1 MKYSLFLSALPLV
14 LMALPLAA
22 QDFVLFDYSAGVP
35 QQTGWEWQ
43 SFADRVMGGKSDLI
57 TPSVVNTPDGPAWR
71 LAGKVVTKGGGFI
84 QVRLEKQKGN
94 FDASAFSGIE
104 VSVSAEAGGSY
115 FVFLRTKDNFF
126 PWSYYS
132 APLALTGGKQ
142 TVRLPWSAFSAE
154 STGRKTVRAESL
166 SSVALVA
173 AFKDFD
179 ADLKIYRVALYK

>member
-1 MKYSLFLSALPLV
+1 MKYTLFLSIAPLV

-22 QDFVLFDYSAGVP
+22 QDFVVSDFSAGVP

-57 TPSVVNTPDGPAWR
+57 QPVLVTTPDGPAWR

-84 QVRLEKQKGN
+84 QVRLEKQKGL
-94 FDASAFSGIE
+94 FDASAYSGVE
-104 VSVSAEAGGSY
+104 VSVAAEAGGSY

-132 APLALTGGKQ
+132 APLALTGVKQ
-142 TVRLPWSAFSAE
+142 TIRLPWRAFSAE
-154 STGRKTVRAESL
+154 STGRKAVRAENL
-166 SSVALVA
+166 SSIALVA